1 MNGPCHLRVLFIWLT
16 ACAASIG
23 TAFSQTVWTWNAG
36 GGTADRNMTS
46 SVNWVGDPVVNF
58 LNTED
63 SILSFG
69 TDGDR
74 ANVNTAVLVHGIQL
88 NRDADFRFVSTN
100 ASNFF
105 TIGAGGVAAQPLL
118 DQSVLYRMPSLT
130 RVILSA
136 NQTWSVRN
144 QGSSTTTLEVL
155 GLGGNFTLTKN
166 GSGTLA
172 VTGNSTRS
180 GEHDAVT
187 IVEGILRL
195 QAASSLNTAANAP
208 LFLNG
213 GELRLATDE
222 DTSFNGSAIFVGG
235 NASLTSTRKS
245 EGQYH
250 PVNTVGTISI
260 GQSVLTVGDAY
271 FYLTDGNA
279 VVNAGA
285 VTLTGNANFN
295 VINTPNA
302 DGILNIASVSESG
315 GTRGF
320 TKSGIGTLTIAG
332 ASNYTGTTTLVAGT
346 LGVLDTGALG
356 SAGNITFSGGVLRFS
371 AGATPDISARIR
383 NSASAISIDTNGENA
398 TFASPIN
405 ATNTSGITKSGNGT
419 LTLSANNTFNGTTT
433 VRSGTLRYGAGGRF
447 EDPWGADSNIVVGA
461 STGETATF
469 EVSGGYFRGYD
480 FVVGDASSTNATIQ
494 IDSGELISNH
504 NVFIANNSTASG
516 TMAITGGSVGWVYGL
531 GVGYFG
537 TGVLNISGGNLTGST
552 GPSSAGQFRVGWYSG
567 SNGTLNMS
575 GGNLTVSDSY
585 IGEAGGSRGQ
595 ADITGGLW
603 TTSGN
608 LSVGVL
614 GNATLGISGTGRV
627 VVGGTLTRNATR
639 GVISLQSG
647 GTLQIG
653 SGGANGTL
661 ATDLSN
667 NGTLVFDSSGTRI
680 HSNLVSG
687 SGALMKNGTGS
698 LTLSANN
705 TYTGTTLVNAGTL
718 FVTGNLSSAAAPMTV
733 AEGAVLGGSGSIGR
747 SATING
753 TLAPGNN
760 SAASGVLA
768 FTGNVTLGLNAT
780 TSIGLNG
787 TTRGSDYDGVNISGT
802 LTGGGNLYFHL
813 SGNFLAAGQNFTIFN
828 ATQSIA
834 GFGSV
839 QFTGFYGSGNFT
851 GSGVGNWTQTVGSLN
866 LTFSENTGVLA
877 VSSAGSPPTITSA
890 ASANGSVGTAFSYQT
905 TVTPDVATTYN
916 ASGLPAGLGMN
927 STTGLISGTP
937 AAAGNFS
944 AILSATNSFG
954 SSGNFSLSIS
964 LVSAYDEWAYDYGL
978 SGADALPASDPDGD
992 SFTNQQEYAFGT
1004 NPTVPTAELLGLSSS
1019 GGNLTVSFSTR
1030 PNQDYSVQTT
1040 YDLANIAFTTN
1051 ATLTDAVEQ
1060 SENQSGVLS
1069 GYIRMEF
1076 TVTPEGSRNFYRV
1089 EATDPIP

>member
-1 MNGPCHLRVLFIWLT
+1 LAIALVFVTTLSRIGFSGTIWDGGGGSDTFITNPQNWDGNQLPDLD
-16 ACAASIG
+16 
-23 TAFSQTVWTWNAG
+23 
-36 GGTADRNMTS
+36 GGTADLTFGTAGIEVIYEVDVSVSGIILNRAANFEFLALEGNLFSLGSNGIQANPS
-46 SVNWVGDPVVNF
+46 SVATVTYFFSDPV
-58 LNTED
+58 T
-63 SILSFG
+63 
-69 TDGDR
+69 
-74 ANVNTAVLVHGIQL
+74 
-88 NRDADFRFVSTN
+88 
-100 ASNFF
+100 
-105 TIGAGGVAAQPLL
+105 
-118 DQSVLYRMPSLT
+118 
-130 RVILSA
+130 LSA
-136 NQTWSVRN
+136 NQTWTVQN
-144 QGSSTTTLEVL
+144 NLTFTTTLDVVSI
-155 GLGGNFTLTKN
+155 GGGFNLTKN

-172 VTGNSTRS
+172 LNNNSTRS
-180 GEHDAVT
+180 DASSST
-187 IVEGILRL
+187 TLNAGILRV
-195 QAASSLNTAANAP
+195 QAPSALNTSTSAP

-213 GELRLATDE
+213 GELRLATNTN
-222 DTSFNGSAIFVGG
+222 TSFNGTALVIGG
-235 NASLTSTRKS
+235 NASLTTTRAS
-245 EGQYH
+245 AGATQPH
-250 PVNTVGTISI
+250 PVQTVGTITI
-260 GQSVLTVGDAY
+260 GQQSLVVGDANI
-271 FYLTDGNA
+271 FQTTGNA

-285 VTLTGNANFN
+285 VTLTGLATFH
-295 VINTPNA
+295 VINSSNA
-302 DGILNIASVSESG
+302 DGIFRVPSITESG
-315 GTRGF
+315 GARGF
-320 TKSGIGTLTIAG
+320 TKSGNGTLEILG
-332 ASNYTGTTTLVAGT
+332 ASTYTGTTTLVAGT
-346 LGVLDTGALG
+346 LGVLDAGALG
-356 SAGNITFSGGVLRFS
+356 SAGNITFAGGVLRFS
-371 AGATPDISARIR
+371 AGAMPDISARIR

-405 ATNTSGITKSGNGT
+405 ATNTSGITKFGNGT

-433 VRSGTLRYGAGGRF
+433 VRSGTLRYGVGGRF
-447 EDPWGADSNIVVGA
+447 EDPWGADSNVVVGA

-504 NVFIANNSTASG
+504 NVFIANNSTATASL
-516 TMAITGGSVGWVYGL
+516 AITGGSVGWVYGL

-537 TGVLNISGGNLTGST
+537 TGVLNISGGNLTGDAGAS
-552 GPSSAGQFRVGWYSG
+552 PAGQFRVGWYSG

-575 GGNLTVSDSY
+575 GGNLTASDSY

-595 ADITGGLW
+595 ANITGGLW

-627 VVGGTLTRNATR
+627 VVGGTLARNATR
-639 GVISLQSG
+639 GVISLQPG

-667 NGTLVFDSSGTRI
+667 NGTLIFDSSGTRI

-705 TYTGTTLVNAGTL
+705 TYTGATLVNAGTL
-718 FVTGNLSSAAAPMTV
+718 FVTGNLSSAAAPVNV

-747 SATING
+747 VTTING

-768 FTGNVTLGLNAT
+768 FTGNVTLRPNAT

-802 LTGGGNLYFHL
+802 LTGGGNLSFHF

-834 GFGSV
+834 GFASV
-839 QFTGFYGSGNFT
+839 QFTGSYGSGNFT
-851 GSGVGNWTQTVGSLN
+851 SNGGGNWTQTVGSLN

-905 TVTPDVATTYN
+905 TVTPLVATTYN

-937 AAAGNFS
+937 ALAGNFS

-964 LVSAYDEWAYDYGL
+964 VVSAYDEWASDYGL
-978 SGADALPASDPDGD
+978 SGSDALPASDPDGD
-992 SFTNQQEYAFGT
+992 SFTNRQEYAFGT
-1004 NPTVPTAELLGLSSS
+1004 SPTLPTAELLDLSSS

-1076 TVTPEGSRNFYRV
+1076 TVTPEGSKNFYRV
-1089 EATDPIP
+1089 EATDPPSP